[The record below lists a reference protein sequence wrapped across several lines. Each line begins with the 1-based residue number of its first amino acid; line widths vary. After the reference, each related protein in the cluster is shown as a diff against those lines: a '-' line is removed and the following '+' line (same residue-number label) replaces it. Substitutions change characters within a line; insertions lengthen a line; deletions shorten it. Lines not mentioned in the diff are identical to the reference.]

1 MTLVGFAVGT
11 FAAACFYVAALAP
24 VTPRRR
30 AGVAVAGVVTDW
42 LPLFAGWMAIPGD
55 PPALL
60 YAVHMGFGFVGY
72 LLLAY
77 CLLGWVQGVQRRLA
91 VRVAFLA
98 VWTPAYLAGVVMAA
112 QAGSVPL

>member
-1 MTLVGFAVGT
+1 MSLVGFAVGT
-11 FAAACFYVAALAP
+11 FAAVCFYAAALAP
-24 VTPRRR
+24 LAERRR
-30 AGVAVAGVVTDW
+30 AGVAAVGVVADW
-42 LPLFAGWMAIPGD
+42 IPLFAGWMAIPGD

-72 LLLAY
+72 LLLVY
-77 CLLGWVQGVQRRLA
+77 CFLGWIRGVQRRLA

-112 QAGSVPL
+112 QAGSISL